1 MSAPL
6 PPGTRP
12 QPQEP
17 RKVIAAKAVELAL
30 ISYTD
35 DAGQLQTQLAIV
47 GDSRVHLLESRSLGI
62 SETLTSQGLA
72 NKWLSEGIFKIL
84 NGKK

>member
-17 RKVIAAKAVELAL
+17 RKVLGAKVVDLAL
-30 ISYTD
+30 ITYTD
-35 DAGQLQTQLAIV
+35 DAGQQQTQLAVV
-47 GDSRVHLLESRSLGI
+47 GDSKIHLLESRAFGI
-62 SETLTSQGLA
+62 SETPTSQGLA
-72 NKWLSEGIFKIL
+72 NKWLSEGVFKIL
-84 NGKK
+84 GKKA